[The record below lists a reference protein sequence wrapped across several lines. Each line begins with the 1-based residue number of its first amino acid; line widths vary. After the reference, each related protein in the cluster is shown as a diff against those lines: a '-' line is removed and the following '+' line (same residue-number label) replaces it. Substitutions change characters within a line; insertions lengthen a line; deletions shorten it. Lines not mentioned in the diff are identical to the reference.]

1 MLVADGDDEAV
12 RVVELV
18 EHRCG
23 AEEGNT
29 VHRALDRV
37 SHKAGDLKPR
47 SQCGVEN
54 YAPMATGA
62 DDYQGFH
69 AERVSIAWTEN
80 KRTRCPHPCQLIV
93 NRPRPHP

>member
-1 MLVADGDDEAV
+1 
-12 RVVELV
+12 
-18 EHRCG
+18 
-23 AEEGNT
+23 
-29 VHRALDRV
+29 
-37 SHKAGDLKPR
+37 LKPR